1 MGAEQAASSHAHHE
15 QRSCVPSAS
24 RKLAP
29 DTPADLCIYADF
41 RCFSNCLNFAVVQI
55 DLGPILQPL
64 CRHSMVVSDSS
75 CLVFGGY
82 DGSTASN
89 QLIRIDLQPVQQLQR
104 SSLQDLINS
113 MACCGST
120 CSGSDGSNAWQTCSN
135 KGLTSKAQSGLS
147 AAEAVAAAVGGSADG
162 EGGSGDAGS
171 GGTLK
176 AVGVVLPPALQVP
189 PAVKALSKKAGPP
202 PLKLSDLPNA
212 EEVAAMPQ
220 WKQVRQLHQVSC
232 RTRGGCPL
240 QEQSSKST
248 AGCWPEVSPACSH

>member
-1 MGAEQAASSHAHHE
+1 MCSLVLTLTA
-15 QRSCVPSAS
+15 
-24 RKLAP
+24 
-29 DTPADLCIYADF
+29 
-41 RCFSNCLNFAVVQI
+41 VQI

-89 QLIRIDLQPVQQLQR
+89 QIIRIDLQPVQQLQR

-113 MACCGST
+113 MACCGSI
-120 CSGSDGSNAWQTCSN
+120 CSGSDGSGSDGSNAWQTCSN
-135 KGLTSKAQSGLS
+135 KGLTSKAQRGLS

-162 EGGSGDAGS
+162 DGGSGDAGS

-176 AVGVVLPPALQVP
+176 AVGVVLPPALPVP

-232 RTRGGCPL
+232 GMGAVYSLR
-240 QEQSSKST
+240 EHSSKST
-248 AGCWPEVSPACSH
+248 AGCWPEAFTCVLCAVTDVRAAMLLLLCTGCAGRRL